1 VHNTRFCKNM
11 NKEPKRQIFVDV
23 APGGVNHGISV
34 FCVNVCSVSD
44 CIFFSK
50 FMMNMLNDKGNNTVH

>member
-1 VHNTRFCKNM
+1 VCNTRFCKNM

-34 FCVNVCSVSD
+34 FCVNVAVFMI
-44 CIFFSK
+44 IFSLISFYDEHVK
-50 FMMNMLNDKGNNTVH
+50 